1 MGASQAGNPSFSN
14 IINVTVDGKK
24 LPTDCAD
31 LLVGGWVDLGAGVP
45 GAFRLTFRDPHGLV
59 LGKLNVRF
67 GSKVVISPVAGGKG
81 AASPVFTGE
90 VTGMETDYDG
100 TGTFTVVRGYDAGH
114 RLMRVRRVAA
124 YRNQTAADIARKLA
138 GTNGVPIG
146 QVQSTKTVYDFISQS
161 NVTDWDFLARLAD
174 ENEMVMSLDAKGK
187 FQFVK
192 PKPASGAAAPSP
204 PGKKSP
210 FELQGRGG
218 RPALPGRRH
227 RRRPGRQGRGA
238 RLERHDEEE
247 AHRDDARRAPT
258 PVSPSAPPRR
268 RRPAPSRPPSWSR
281 PTPRTTVQTEV
292 TLAAG
297 SLADDITSSF
307 AELEVMVRG
316 NPLLRPG
323 VPITL
328 SDVGTP
334 FEGKYTCTSVRH
346 TFGDGSHYETWVT
359 VSGRQWRSLFGLT
372 SGGGSALAP
381 AAECGQRAGHRRTGP
396 AEAGPGEAPVPVAG
410 RRVRQRLDADRAA
423 GRQGRRRDLPAG
435 RRRRGAGRPSTG
447 ARSTTRSSSAAS
459 TTAATSRP
467 RQGRVAARPGSR
479 RRRSG
484 TPCPT
489 GEGNRVDLLS
499 QQTGAAQAG
508 RPHLATGNDRL
519 IINLD
524 RTKTE
529 ITVDSKG
536 AVTIKGGTSV
546 SVRGRYGSD
555 PDRGPVPDHQ
565 ERRAHSTS
573 RAAARQR
580 QGGRRGQRQCGGCH
594 QPHLDRHRAG
604 HRRGLV
610 GPQGRQ
616 GRPDGRLLRQHDQV
630 PVRMTRTTRT
640 TRIDRASERLQ
651 EGRAAH

>member
-14 IINVTVDGKK
+14 IIKVTIDSKK

-138 GTNGVPIG
+138 AMNSVPIG

-204 PGKKSP
+204 PGQKSP
-210 FELQGRGG
+210 YELKAGVDILRCRAAVTAADQVDKVEARGWNVTTKKKLT
-218 RPALPGRRH
+218 AMTKASANPGIAI
-227 RRRPGRQGRGA
+227 GT
-238 RLERHDEEE
+238 
-247 AHRDDARRAPT
+247 T
-258 PVSPSAPPRR
+258 PQKAANPFKAAKLVETD
-268 RRPAPSRPPSWSR
+268 
-281 PTPRTTVQTEV
+281 TPYDLQSEV
-292 TLAAG
+292 THAAG

-328 SDVGTP
+328 SDVGVP

-346 TFGDGSHYETWVT
+346 SFGDGSHYETSVT

-372 SGGGSALAP
+372 SGGGSAAP
-381 AAECGQRAGHRRTGP
+381 RLP
-396 AEAGPGEAPVPVAG
+396 SVANAL
-410 RRVRQRLDADRAA
+410 VTDVQDPLK
-423 GRQGRRRDLPAG
+423 
-435 RRRRGAGRPSTG
+435 
-447 ARSTTRSSSAAS
+447 
-459 TTAATSRP
+459 
-467 RQGRVAARPGSR
+467 QGRVKLQFPWLDDTYVSDWTRTVQMGGKGGGGIFPMDVGDEVLVAFDRGALDHPFVIG
-479 RRRSG
+479 G
-484 TPCPT
+484 LYNGVDKPTPVKDVWLHDPVKKKAIRHT
-489 GEGNRVDLLS
+489 LSDREGNRVDLLS
-499 QQTGAAQAG
+499 QQTGLRKQG
-508 RPHLATGNDRL
+508 VRLATGNDRL

-536 AVTIKGGTSV
+536 AVSITGGTSV
-546 SVRGRYGSD
+546 SVRAGTDLSLTAGRTLTLRSG
-555 PDRGPVPDHQ
+555 GPLNIQGGGLV
-565 ERRAHSTS
+565 SV
-573 RAAARQR
+573 RAAGAVNVNA
-580 QGGRRGQRQCGGCH
+580 
-594 QPHLDRHRAG
+594 AG
-604 HRRGLV
+604 AINLTALGTVQVTAAGLLNLKGIKV
-610 GPQGRQ
+610 DLMGVFSVNTIKYPFG
-616 GRPDGRLLRQHDQV
+616 
-630 PVRMTRTTRT
+630 
-640 TRIDRASERLQ
+640 
-651 EGRAAH
+651 